1 MTTTTTDWQPHPMV
15 GKRVRLLAPMV
26 NPNSKWMPVEKGM
39 PVGLEGTI
47 VWVSIDGPYDA
58 WRHYGV
64 RWDNG
69 RSLNLQLRD
78 TFEILEPKEAE
89 V

>member
-1 MTTTTTDWQPHPMV
+1 MTTTTAWQPHPVV

-47 VWVSIDGPYDA
+47 VSASLDGPDGD

-69 RSLNLQLRD
+69 SSLNLLLRD
-78 TFEILEPKEAE
+78 KFEILETKEAE

>member
-1 MTTTTTDWQPHPMV
+1 
-15 GKRVRLLAPMV
+15 MV

-47 VWVSIDGPYDA
+47 VSASLDGPDGD

-69 RSLNLQLRD
+69 SSLNLLLRD
-78 TFEILEPKEAE
+78 KFEILEPKEVE